1 MPLPSKDGQKSRVP
15 SPKDFFPP
23 PSSWGQRWESENTRA
38 AWSPVFSLGGGP
50 PRRFWPTLDL
60 AEQYINLTVS
70 SKTDFRICWCST
82 AKSTLTNKSYISS
95 VCVCVC
101 DKSLQSCPTL
111 CNPVTSPPGSSVR
124 GILQARILE
133 WVAMPFFK
141 GSSWHR
147 DWTRHLLCLL
157 LWQADSLPLAPPG
170 KLNEFI

>member
-95 VCVCVC
+95 VCVCVI
-101 DKSLQSCPTL
+101 SRFSHVQLFATLWPAHQAPLSVGFSRQEYWSGLPCPSSRDLPDTGIE
-111 CNPVTSPPGSSVR
+111 PGIS
-124 GILQARILE
+124 
-133 WVAMPFFK
+133 
-141 GSSWHR
+141 
-147 DWTRHLLCLL
+147 
-157 LWQADSLPLAPPG
+157 
-170 KLNEFI
+170 